1 MFDNLIKEVSKVV
14 VGNENKIKLTLAAI
28 LSEGSVLIEDNPGS
42 GKTTFAKAITLNLGL
57 GFKRI
62 QFTSDLLPSDILGF
76 NIFKNEELTFQK
88 GPIFTNIVLAD
99 ELNRGSP
106 KSQSAFLEAME
117 EKNVSIDGS
126 TYKLP
131 EPFFVI
137 ATQNP
142 MDSSGTSTLPDSQL
156 DRFMIS
162 FSLSELNDQDKV
174 SMIKNNIDLSNINSQ
189 TVDWKNIQ
197 DKKNKINVSDEI
209 YDYVLQIEQTV
220 KALDQEKVLMLKNNI
235 DLSKINSETVDWKN
249 IQDKKNEINVSDEIY
264 DYVLQIEQ
272 TIKALDQEIY
282 ISARCLKQIIDL
294 AKGWALVHSKDYV
307 THQDIKDVLS
317 YILRHRIKFLKQDE
331 KKDFVNQEILGKI
344 DIKR

>member
-1 MFDNLIKEVSKVV
+1 MFDNLIKEVSKVI
-14 VGNENKIKLTLAAI
+14 VGNENKIKLTIAAI

-76 NIFKNEELTFQK
+76 NIFKNEELNFQK

-117 EKNVSIDGS
+117 EKNVSIDGA

-162 FSLSELNDQDKV
+162 FSLSELNDKDKV
-174 SMIKNNIDLSNINSQ
+174 LMLKNNIDLTKINSEKIN
-189 TVDWKNIQ
+189 WSEIQ

-209 YDYVLQIEQTV
+209 YQYTLE
-220 KALDQEKVLMLKNNI
+220 
-235 DLSKINSETVDWKN
+235 
-249 IQDKKNEINVSDEIY
+249 
-264 DYVLQIEQ
+264 IEQ
-272 TIKALDQEIY
+272 TINSQDQQIY
-282 ISARCLKQIIDL
+282 ISPRCLKQIIDL
-294 AKGWALVHSKDYV
+294 GKGWAMVNSKDYV
-307 THQDIKDVLS
+307 THQDIKDLLP
-317 YILRHRIKFLKQDE
+317 YILRHRIKFLKQEE
-331 KKDFVNQEILGKI
+331 KEDFVNKEILGKI
-344 DIKR
+344 SIKR

>member
-1 MFDNLIKEVSKVV
+1 MFDNLIKEVSKVII
-14 VGNENKIKLTLAAI
+14 GNENKIKLTIAAI

-76 NIFKNEELTFQK
+76 NIFKNEELNFQK

-117 EKNVSIDGS
+117 EKNVSIDGT

-162 FSLSELNDQDKV
+162 FSLSELNDKDKV
-174 SMIKNNIDLSNINSQ
+174 LMLKNNIDLTKINSEKIN
-189 TVDWKNIQ
+189 WSEIQ

-209 YDYVLQIEQTV
+209 YQYTLEIEQ
-220 KALDQEKVLMLKNNI
+220 
-235 DLSKINSETVDWKN
+235 KINS
-249 IQDKKNEINVSDEIY
+249 
-264 DYVLQIEQ
+264 
-272 TIKALDQEIY
+272 LDQQIY
-282 ISARCLKQIIDL
+282 ISPRCLKQIIDL
-294 AKGWALVHSKDYV
+294 GKGWAMVNSKDYV
-307 THQDIKDVLS
+307 THQDIKDLLPN
-317 YILRHRIKFLKQDE
+317 ILRHRIKFLKQEE
-331 KKDFVNQEILGKI
+331 KEDFVNNEILGKI
-344 DIKR
+344 SIKR

>member
-1 MFDNLIKEVSKVV
+1 MFDNLIKEVSKVI
-14 VGNENKIKLTLAAI
+14 VGNENKIKLTIAAI

-76 NIFKNEELTFQK
+76 NIFKNEELNFQE

-117 EKNVSIDGS
+117 EKNVSIDGT

-162 FSLSELNDQDKV
+162 FSLSELNDKDKV
-174 SMIKNNIDLSNINSQ
+174 LMLKNNIDLTKINSEKIN
-189 TVDWKNIQ
+189 WSEIQ

-209 YDYVLQIEQTV
+209 YQYTLE
-220 KALDQEKVLMLKNNI
+220 
-235 DLSKINSETVDWKN
+235 
-249 IQDKKNEINVSDEIY
+249 
-264 DYVLQIEQ
+264 IEQ
-272 TIKALDQEIY
+272 TINSLDQQIY
-282 ISARCLKQIIDL
+282 ISPRCLKQIIDL
-294 AKGWALVHSKDYV
+294 GKGWAMVNSKDYV
-307 THQDIKDVLS
+307 THQDIKDLLP
-317 YILRHRIKFLKQDE
+317 YILRHRIKFLKQEE
-331 KKDFVNQEILGKI
+331 KEDFVNNEILGKI
-344 DIKR
+344 SIKR